1 MIGQLT
7 ETLQNSPIMISTLVH
22 FSDHD
27 RNMCWEAQ
35 NMLSDHDRQ
44 NRLFSP
50 IMIRRQKFWTSS
62 EIFLPLKNAYKYS
75 FLSQTDRLTTRIIL
89 YQTQTLLRAFL
100 CAKTDSFLLEW
111 YHWFIFDIRSS
122 KDTLFLFFQISHCIQ
137 TFMLYLGSVWSLKLR
152 ERVSSS
158 FVSYLREFYSQD

>member
-1 MIGQLT
+1 MI
-7 ETLQNSPIMISTLVH
+7 ETCVERLKTCWAIMIAKIGYFLRSWSEGKNSEL
-22 FSDHD
+22 
-27 RNMCWEAQ
+27 
-35 NMLSDHDRQ
+35 L
-44 NRLFSP
+44 
-50 IMIRRQKFWTSS
+50 QKF
-62 EIFLPLKNAYKYS
+62 FLPLKNAYKYS
-75 FLSQTDRLTTRIIL
+75 FLSQTERLTTRIIL

-100 CAKTDSFLLEW
+100 CAKTDSFLLEC